1 MKIILEYYKKTFD
14 EVMDRDYE
22 WETEVN
28 KRIICT
34 NLNEAKKKLKEL
46 SINDNQQLKIIEYH
60 NDEPDNI
67 RKPCK
72 VLLEK

>member
-1 MKIILEYYKKTFD
+1 MKIILEYYKKILD

-22 WETEVN
+22 WEIDYD
-28 KRIICT
+28 KRVFCK
-34 NLNEAKKKLKEL
+34 NLNEAKKKLK
-46 SINDNQQLKIIEYH
+46 IIEYH
-60 NDEPDNI
+60 NDESDNI

>member
-1 MKIILEYYKKTFD
+1 MKIILEYYKKILN
-14 EVMDRDYE
+14 EVNKKYE
-22 WETEVN
+22 WEN
-28 KRIICT
+28 DFDKRITCK

-46 SINDNQQLKIIEYH
+46 IINDNQQLKIIEYH